1 MIFPGSGHDSLH
13 VVGMPSEPRQAP
25 PERVGS
31 TTGRLD
37 APSCGERSS
46 ASAITSPSQSESFIH
61 DQIYPPSTRNGFRMP
76 TEYQRLEDLSAI
88 RRYVSETLCEKDQ
101 LEANY
106 FPLSEQ
112 VLVRG
117 GAPCGVYFCL
127 HGPRS
132 LCLTAV
138 WETDSNTILFYGSRG
153 ERFRKTQLI
162 SPPGS
167 STRAAASGS

>member
-1 MIFPGSGHDSLH
+1 
-13 VVGMPSEPRQAP
+13 
-25 PERVGS
+25 
-31 TTGRLD
+31 
-37 APSCGERSS
+37 
-46 ASAITSPSQSESFIH
+46 
-61 DQIYPPSTRNGFRMP
+61 MP
-76 TEYQRLEDLSAI
+76 TEYQRLNDLHAI
-88 RRYVSETLCEKDQ
+88 RRYVVETLCEKDQ
-101 LEANY
+101 LEANF
-106 FPLSEQ
+106 FPVSEQ

-162 SPPGS
+162 APPGIVTPS
-167 STRAAASGS
+167 AD

>member
-1 MIFPGSGHDSLH
+1 
-13 VVGMPSEPRQAP
+13 
-25 PERVGS
+25 
-31 TTGRLD
+31 
-37 APSCGERSS
+37 
-46 ASAITSPSQSESFIH
+46 
-61 DQIYPPSTRNGFRMP
+61 MP
-76 TEYQRLEDLSAI
+76 TEYQRLGDLSAI

-101 LEANY
+101 LEAGF

-162 SPPGS
+162 SAPEI
-167 STRAAASGS
+167 AAPVAS